1 MRVYCYVWIHNED
14 TAMSF
19 IDFREIKS
27 RFTIEQVKD
36 QLGLEL
42 KQHGEQYRG
51 ACPACGEG
59 GDRALVI
66 TPRMKV
72 FYCFAGKTGGDI
84 IALASHI
91 LGVGPKDAALAI
103 AEYAKPELAKPEPKK
118 ATVPEKS
125 QGEAENVLQPLA
137 HLEIG
142 DSVTALLRK
151 EQAEAVGIGF
161 CNRGMMRGYVV
172 FPLRLPDG
180 TLTGYLG
187 VNPATKEIKLPPKG
201 LRL

>member
-1 MRVYCYVWIHNED
+1 MYV
-14 TAMSF
+14 
-19 IDFREIKS
+19 DFKEIKS

-66 TPRMKV
+66 TPAKGV

-103 AEYAKPELAKPEPKK
+103 AEYAKPEPAKPEPKK

-125 QGEAENVLQPLA
+125 QGEAENVLQPLG
-137 HLEIG
+137 HLEQKHEHVQVLFTEEDAQRIG
-142 DSVTALLRK
+142 AGWCKRGLMKDRVAIPLRTDTGK
-151 EQAEAVGIGF
+151 LV
-161 CNRGMMRGYVV
+161 GYVGWS
-172 FPLRLPDG
+172 PDDK
-180 TLTGYLG
+180 TLK
-187 VNPATKEIKLPPKG
+187 APPKG
-201 LRL
+201 LRF